1 MQAEW
6 AETLIRDL
14 GQLWMDKASGQQ
26 AGATEERKE
35 GGTEGTRPL
44 QVPNP
49 HPAGHSRRYLDGR
62 HRRQAS
68 CPG

>member
-1 MQAEW
+1 METALVPSKGPKSTAGPLSMQAEW

-35 GGTEGTRPL
+35 GGTEG
-44 QVPNP
+44 
-49 HPAGHSRRYLDGR
+49 
-62 HRRQAS
+62 
-68 CPG
+68 